1 MKKLGLSLILSAT
14 LFSAEDFESY
24 KQNVINEYNDYYQK
38 EMKAFKAFVET
49 ADGIPNKVNPYQ
61 NMSVIPP
68 KPVVKAPTVKV
79 EKPIQPV
86 AKPKNT
92 MPDNTPS
99 ESQLKTVKIN
109 QIDPNKLTKPET
121 PPVVKTPSVVTP
133 QMFSLAF
140 FGSNIAINPDVV
152 AFTKKL
158 PSSGDTSKIAENIK
172 ANDAA
177 LVKELLRAKAEYNL
191 NDWDSF
197 VLIQTLVNTLY
208 AKEAKLT
215 KTLHAID
222 LLRGMGYKA
231 RFAEG
236 EDKSPYLLISIKQQ
250 VYSKSFYDKDGSRFY
265 IFAVDAHPRANYTQP
280 IYFFNS
286 PDDGIGKP
294 VDMVMHKNPNIGK
307 NDSPIKLSWDF
318 EGKQYQMIVK
328 ANGELAALMDM
339 YPQADYGIYMQS
351 RSGSPLVKEISSSLM
366 GGIKKNN
373 FSKEKAIAFVLRF
386 SQKAFTYK
394 TDFDAYGFERPFFV
408 EQTILLPYS
417 DCEDRATLL
426 SHLYREIFGYDSVG
440 LHYPGHMSLAV
451 AYDGKGVDYY
461 NIDGQKYYV
470 TDGTYFYAPPGV
482 SQPSFK
488 GAKAGFVLTK

>member
-1 MKKLGLSLILSAT
+1 MKKLGLSFALCAAV
-14 LFSAEDFESY
+14 FGADDFESY
-24 KQNVINEYNDYYQK
+24 KQNVMNEYNDYYQK

-68 KPVVKAPTVKV
+68 KPVVKTPVVKV
-79 EKPIQPV
+79 EKPTQPI

-92 MPDNTPS
+92 LPDNTPS
-99 ESQLKTVKIN
+99 GSQLKTVKIA
-109 QIDPNKLTKPET
+109 QIDPAKLTKPET
-121 PPVVKTPSVVTP
+121 SPIVKTPSVVTP

-140 FGSNIAINPDVV
+140 FGSNIAINPDAV

-158 PSSGDTSKIAENIK
+158 PSSGDASKIAENIK
-172 ANDAA
+172 ANDGG
-177 LVKELLRAKAEYNL
+177 LIKELQKAKSEYNL

-197 VLIQTLVNTLY
+197 VMIQTLVNTLY
-208 AKEAKLT
+208 PKEAKLT

-222 LLRGMGYKA
+222 LLRGLGYKA

-236 EDKSPYLLISIKQQ
+236 EDKTPYLLIASKQQ
-250 VYSKSFYDKDGSRFY
+250 IYSKSFYDKDGSRFY

-286 PDDGIGKP
+286 PDDGIGRP
-294 VDMVMHKNPNIGK
+294 IDMIMHKDPSIGK
-307 NDSPIKLSWDF
+307 NDSAVKLSWDF

-328 ANGELAALMDM
+328 GNAELAALMDM
-339 YPQADYGIYMQS
+339 YPQVDYAIYMQS
-351 RSGSPLVKEISSSLM
+351 RSGMPLIKEMSASLM
-366 GGIKKNN
+366 GEIKKNN
-373 FSKEKAIAFVLRF
+373 FSKEKGVAFVLKF
-386 SQKAFTYK
+386 AQKAFTYK
-394 TDFDAYGFERPFFV
+394 TDFDAYGYERPFFA

-461 NIDGQKYYV
+461 NIYGQKYYV
-470 TDGTYFYAPPGV
+470 TDGTYFYASPGV

-488 GAKAGFVLTK
+488 GAQAGFVPTR